1 MKVFFAYMFII
12 AGGILVMYGATMK
25 TTSGFSETLNIG
37 LLFNQ
42 FNLTLS
48 ALYYLLVGILFRQ
61 HVNCR
66 KSNF

>member
-12 AGGILVMYGATMK
+12 AGGIIVMYGATMK

-42 FNLTLS
+42 FEFIVVGALLFIGGYIVSSTCKLS
-48 ALYYLLVGILFRQ
+48 
-61 HVNCR
+61 
-66 KSNF
+66 KE

>member
-12 AGGILVMYGATMK
+12 AGGILVMYGAPMK

-42 FNLTLS
+42 FEFIVVGALLFIGGYIVSSTCKLS
-48 ALYYLLVGILFRQ
+48 
-61 HVNCR
+61 
-66 KSNF
+66 KE